1 MPPRRYVAA
10 ITAASII
17 GVSLVAVACGS
28 GSKTSATSN
37 TATPAQTANGVGGG
51 GRRFNG
57 TPNPDLQTSIAEGT
71 PPPFA
76 NRTPNPGLQTSIA
89 EGTRPPFGRGGTP
102 PAEVQTAIAEGTP
115 ASALRGGFGGSGG
128 GRVLPLVATVLGMSQ
143 DDLQTAL
150 QAPGASIETVAA
162 AHGKDR
168 ATLRQAL
175 ILAER
180 QQLNDMVSSGA
191 ITQDMADQQATQF
204 ESNLDSRIDRVGGFA
219 PGGPGDGGS
228 APAQ

>member
-1 MPPRRYVAA
+1 MPPRRYFAAVA
-10 ITAASII
+10 TASIV
-17 GVSLVAVACGS
+17 GVSLLAVACGS
-28 GSKTSATSN
+28 GSKTSAKSN
-37 TATPAQTANGVGGG
+37 DTTPTQAANGAGRG

-76 NRTPNPGLQTSIA
+76 NRTPDPDVQTSIA
-89 EGTRPPFGRGGTP
+89 EGTPPAFGRGGTP
-102 PAEVQTAIAEGTP
+102 PAAVQTAIAQGTP
-115 ASALRGGFGGSGG
+115 ASALRGGFGGFGG
-128 GRVLPLVATVLGMSQ
+128 GRVLPLLATVLGMSQ

-175 ILAER
+175 ILAYR
-180 QQLNDMVSSGA
+180 QQLNDMVSGGML
-191 ITQDMADQQATQF
+191 TQDMADQQATQF
-204 ESNLDSRIDRVGGFA
+204 ESNLDSLIDRVGGFM
-219 PGGPGDGGS
+219 PGGGGGA